1 MLKKVFL
8 LAVIALLFGCKEEE
22 TIPENVLSEEEMV
35 KVLIDIRIAEGQVNA
50 LSISP
55 DSATNLFQY
64 IENRIFEE
72 HDVDTMAY
80 LKSYEYYML
89 NSEKFLRINDIVID
103 SLKVRLKKVTSSN

>member
-35 KVLIDIRIAEGQVNA
+35 KVLIDIRIAEGQVNG